1 MNCGRRVAA
10 RAKEKHMIQ
19 VSEFLIFLFAAS
31 LPVTYVL
38 IMRHYILKNEAE
50 DLASLAASR
59 PLEAHEC
66 CCEIAAKA
74 LAGKREEQEAVLAH

>member
-1 MNCGRRVAA
+1 
-10 RAKEKHMIQ
+10 MIK

-38 IMRHYILKNEAE
+38 LMRHYILKNEAE
-50 DLASLAASR
+50 DLAALAAAG
-59 PLEAHEC
+59 PLEPHEC

-74 LAGKREEQEAVLAH
+74 LAAKGEAKEAVAAH